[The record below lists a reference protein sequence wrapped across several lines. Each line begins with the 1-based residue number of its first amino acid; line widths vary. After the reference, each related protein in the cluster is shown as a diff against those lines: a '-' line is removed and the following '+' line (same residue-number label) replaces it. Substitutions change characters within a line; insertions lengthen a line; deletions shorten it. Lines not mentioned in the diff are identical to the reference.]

1 MATAAAIQAGVAI
14 IGGISS
20 RNSSRRAADAETR
33 GQDLAA
39 QQVERATREARDAAI
54 PLFESAQQNALAGF
68 RGSLDLLQQ
77 IAPQQQQFAQQGN
90 IGARETLL
98 GGQQQFQNAILGG
111 NVDLSGLRRAPL
123 ALPGASLFQQQLPDF
138 TSISDALGLGGQQQ
152 SSFPTIPNFPGGGPI
167 NTNPGAPQS
176 PVLFGGNDQ
185 ADAGGGFVPT
195 GQFIPELAGGPTPI
209 PGGTP
214 PIFNPGGFFLGGQF

>member
-1 MATAAAIQAGVAI
+1 MGTAALIQAGIAV
-14 IGGISS
+14 IGGVASS
-20 RNSSRRAADAETR
+20 RASSRAAASERAGQEEARGAITEAADRAR
-33 GQDLAA
+33 G
-39 QQVERATREARDAAI
+39 EAI